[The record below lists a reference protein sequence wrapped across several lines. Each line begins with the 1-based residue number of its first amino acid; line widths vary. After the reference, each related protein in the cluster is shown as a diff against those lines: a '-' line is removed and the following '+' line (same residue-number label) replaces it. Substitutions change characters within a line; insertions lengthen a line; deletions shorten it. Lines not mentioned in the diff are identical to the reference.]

1 MGAIRGLLA
10 GLAVL
15 AVVGGSAPAFADDA
29 DVNLAAGLNGQRER
43 PNAGDPNGSGIAHI
57 TVDPATGLICYE
69 LTVRNIDPATAA
81 HIHRG
86 SRDVAGPVVQGLAPP
101 TDGTSSG
108 CVTNSVVAAA
118 LAEDPAGY
126 YVNVH
131 NPAYPA
137 GAVRGQL
144 AGG

>member
-1 MGAIRGLLA
+1 MGAVRGLLA

-15 AVVGGSAPAFADDA
+15 AVVGGSAPAFADNA
-29 DVNLAAGLNGQRER
+29 VVKLSAGLNGQRER
-43 PNAGDPNGSGIAHI
+43 PNVGDPNGSGVAHV
-57 TVDPATGLICYE
+57 TVDRTTGAICYE

-81 HIHRG
+81 HIHKA
-86 SRDVAGPVVQGLAPP
+86 SRDAAGPVVQGLEPP

-108 CVTNSVVAAA
+108 CVTNPAVASA
-118 LAEDPAGY
+118 LAEDPSDY